1 MSFILD
7 ALKKS
12 ETDRQRQN
20 GPALFEVR
28 AAPPRDKLPL
38 WAVGLGALLA
48 VNLVIVA
55 WVLLRRPASAD
66 AAAQSAAAAG
76 VQPQQS
82 GQGQYAAAGAGAM
95 GGSQGQQQGWGAQGQ
110 GGQGPTGQGQGQQGQ
125 GQQGPG
131 MQQGSAMSQG
141 GNGAGPGG
149 YGAPGNGSGSGG
161 YGPSANGG
169 SPGGYAAS
177 ANGGG
182 PGGYG
187 APSNGGGSGG
197 YGAPGNGGPAG
208 YGAPA
213 YGTVP
218 SGPMAQT
225 AGLTAGQQPGMT
237 QQGPANGQAPV
248 AGNGSSQGGE
258 KLNPDDYA
266 PAAEPAP
273 QPFGNHVTRATSSGV
288 PLYNDVAATTQL
300 PSLRLDLHVYAANPQ
315 ERFVMINMRKLHE
328 GDLMNSE
335 GVRVE
340 SITPYGAVLSRNGK
354 QFLLPRD

>member
-28 AAPPRDKLPL
+28 AAPSRDKLPI
-38 WAVGLGALLA
+38 WAVGLGVLLA

-66 AAAQSAAAAG
+66 AAAQSAAATG
-76 VQPQQS
+76 MQQQS
-82 GQGQYAAAGAGAM
+82 GQGPYEAAPM
-95 GGSQGQQQGWGAQGQ
+95 GGPQGQQQVWGSQGQGMQAQGM
-110 GGQGPTGQGQGQQGQ
+110 QQGQ
-125 GQQGPG
+125 G
-131 MQQGSAMSQG
+131 QQGSAMSQG
-141 GNGAGPGG
+141 ANGTGNGAPG
-149 YGAPGNGSGSGG
+149 
-161 YGPSANGG
+161 
-169 SPGGYAAS
+169 
-177 ANGGG
+177 NGGG

-187 APSNGGGSGG
+187 TPANG
-197 YGAPGNGGPAG
+197 GGPAG

-213 YGTVP
+213 NGTAP
-218 SGPMAQT
+218 TGPVAQT
-225 AGLTAGQQPGMT
+225 AGLTAGQQPGM
-237 QQGPANGQAPV
+237 PLANGQASTGTQQSGGNTAPV
-248 AGNGSSQGGE
+248 AGNDPSQGGE

-288 PLYNDVAATTQL
+288 PLYNDVASTAQL

-315 ERFVMINMRKLHE
+315 ERFVMINMHKLHE

-340 SITPYGAVLSRNGK
+340 SITPFGAVLSRNGQ